1 MKSDHH
7 RINLKKEIRKIGVEN
22 FFRVY
27 IANNILHELL
37 RIRGR

>member
-1 MKSDHH
+1 MKS
-7 RINLKKEIRKIGVEN
+7 IIATVNLKKEIRKIGVEN

-37 RIRGR
+37 RIR

>member
-1 MKSDHH
+1 MKS
-7 RINLKKEIRKIGVEN
+7 IIATVNLKKEIRKIGIEN
-22 FFRVY
+22 FFCVY